1 MIEYS
6 DRSYPKIRWSPREY
20 DTGNSWI
27 YYSRRYGK
35 PEIGLMPNSCSIGI
49 RFGDVDDI
57 AWFQK
62 VADESKISKVRL
74 LDFCEYAESM
84 LCTMEMQSR
93 LEGYKRP
100 LFETRSESSR
110 KIEEL
115 HESIKT
121 FILMFDNLHS
131 FAERYKVYTWYKRQ
145 LSTLKSEIKNFKG
158 VQNGKEQAED

>member
-35 PEIGLMPNSCSIGI
+35 PEIGLMPISCSIGI

-84 LCTMEMQSR
+84 LCTMERQR
-93 LEGYKRP
+93 ELEGYKRP
-100 LFETRSESSR
+100 LFETMPEASR
-110 KIEEL
+110 KIVEL
-115 HESIKT
+115 NDNIKS
-121 FILMFDNLHS
+121 FILLFGSLKS
-131 FAERYKVYTWYKRQ
+131 FADQYKVYMWYKRQ
-145 LSTLKSEIKNFKG
+145 LSTLKSEIRNFKG
-158 VQNGKEQAED
+158 VQNGKEQVED